1 MYSVSCGSSLTAC
14 FQTITSLLVRRIWG
28 HDCCFPADTLKPDH
42 YHIPINFPVWGQ
54 LLKQLRHCAIRQLYK
69 QVIHLWKTQTQG
81 KKRERR
87 GTTEQLWREET
98 WLHPVQTH
106 GHLRSSV
113 WFWMWFI
120 SAGRSWSLIQATVTE
135 VKPLKAPA
143 CCCRMSH
150 SQDESADSKLSPTE
164 VICCHA
170 GVRKGLIG
178 LWKLWI
184 ETLWLKIYS

>member
-1 MYSVSCGSSLTAC
+1 MFHVDPLSPPVFRPSR
-14 FQTITSLLVRRIWG
+14 SLLVKRIWED
-28 HDCCFPADTLKPDH
+28 DCCFPADTLKPDH

-69 QVIHLWKTQTQG
+69 QVIHLWKTQTQE
-81 KKRERR
+81 KKRKK
-87 GTTEQLWREET
+87 EEVGLNSCVEKR
-98 WLHPVQTH
+98 LHPVRTH

-113 WFWMWFI
+113 WFWMWSI
-120 SAGRSWSLIQATVTE
+120 SCRWSLIQATVTE

-143 CCCRMSH
+143 CYCRMSH
-150 SQDESADSKLSPTE
+150 SQDVFTDSKLSPTK

-170 GVRKGLIG
+170 GVRKGLIR
-178 LWKLWI
+178 LWTLWI

>member
-1 MYSVSCGSSLTAC
+1 MFHVDPLSPPVFRPSR
-14 FQTITSLLVRRIWG
+14 SLLVKRIWED
-28 HDCCFPADTLKPDH
+28 DCCFPADTLKPDH

-54 LLKQLRHCAIRQLYK
+54 LLRQLRHCAIRQLYK

-81 KKRERR
+81 KKKKKRR
-87 GTTEQLWREET
+87 GRTEQLCREET

-113 WFWMWFI
+113 WFWMRSI
-120 SAGRSWSLIQATVTE
+120 SAGRRRSLIQATVTE

-143 CCCRMSH
+143 CYCRKSH
-150 SQDESADSKLSPTE
+150 SQDVFTDSKLSPTK

-170 GVRKGLIG
+170 GVRKGLIR
-178 LWKLWI
+178 LWTLWI